1 MDGQTIVESI
11 PEELNVIPVS
21 DIVIFPTNIVPLMI
35 TEKGLIEAVNDAM
48 GKDRVLLALTIKEK
62 EKVENIE
69 PEHLYTVGTAVSVQ
83 KLIRVPD
90 GSLRILVMGLSK
102 VKVLEFTKKEPYI
115 SAKIL
120 VIPETFE
127 ETKDIK
133 AFVRRIQ
140 LLSQEILEFIPYIPE
155 EIKRAPMNV
164 ENPLQLTYLVAP
176 MVKMSVEERQ
186 AILEESS
193 VLEKMKKLVTI
204 MERELEILKLSGK
217 IQKEVSSEI
226 SKSQREYFLRE
237 QLKAIQRELGE
248 LDEVQAEINE
258 IKERMEKKAL
268 PDYVKKEIEKE
279 MKRMEKIPPAS
290 AEFGVIRTYIDWL
303 LDLPWLEETEDN
315 LDIDRAEKVLNE
327 DHYDLKE
334 VKERILEYLSVRK
347 LKKDMKGPILCFVG
361 PPGVGKTSLGKSIAR
376 ALGRKFVRI
385 SVGGISDEAE
395 IRGHRRTY
403 VGAMP
408 GRIIDAIKKAGTRNP
423 VFMLDEIDKITRGV
437 HGDPSSALLEVLDPE
452 QNNAF
457 VDHYINLP
465 FDLSKVFFIGT
476 ANILDTIIPPLRDR
490 LEVIH
495 IPGYTLEDKI
505 HIARK
510 YLIPKQLKEN
520 GLEGSGITFTESA
533 LKLIIESYTRETGVR
548 NLERRIG
555 QVLRKVAFRKARGKR
570 FTRKITDKV
579 VERLLGPEEMLP
591 EELRKVWKPGV
602 ATGLAWTET
611 GGDIIFIEAAIMPG
625 KKGFILTGSLGD
637 VMQESAK
644 AALTYVRSLGD
655 ALGVEKDFFEKTDI
669 HLHVPAG
676 AIPKDGPS
684 AGITMATALFSAIKG
699 IPVRK
704 DVAMTGEI
712 TVTGLVLPVGG
723 IKEKVL
729 AARRAGIKNVILPEK
744 NRKDLVKIDPYL
756 RKGMRFHFV
765 ELMDDVLKR
774 AFRGKDLQV

>member
-1 MDGQTIVESI
+1 MDERVVENI
-11 PEELNVIPVS
+11 PEELNVLPVS
-21 DIVIFPTNIVPLMI
+21 DIVIYPTNMVPLMI
-35 TEKGLIEAVNDAM
+35 TEKSLIEAVNDAM
-48 GKDRVLLALTIKEK
+48 GKERVLCALTLKEK
-62 EKVENIE
+62 TEEISPDK
-69 PEHLYTVGTAVSVQ
+69 LFTVGTAVSIQ
-83 KLIRVPD
+83 KLFRMPD
-90 GSLRILVMGLSK
+90 GSLRILVFGLSK
-102 VKVLEFTKKEPYI
+102 VKVLEFTQREPFLR
-115 SAKIL
+115 ARVL
-120 VIPETFE
+120 VIPETYE

-133 AFVRRIQ
+133 AYVRRVQ

-155 EIKRAPMNV
+155 EIKRAPLNV
-164 ENPLQLTYLVAP
+164 ENPIQLVYLVAP
-176 MVKMSVEERQ
+176 MVKMDLKERQ
-186 AILEESS
+186 EILEEDS
-193 VLEKMKKLVTI
+193 VLEKLKKLVVI
-204 MERELEILKLSGK
+204 MERELEILKLTGK

-226 SKSQREYFLRE
+226 SKAQREHFLRE
-237 QLKAIQRELGE
+237 QLKAIQKELGE

-258 IKERMEKKAL
+258 IREKMEKKAL
-268 PDYVKKEIEKE
+268 PDYVRKEIEKE
-279 MKRMEKIPPAS
+279 LKRMEKIPPAS

-303 LDLPWLEETEDN
+303 LDLPWMEETEDN
-315 LDIDRAEKVLNE
+315 LDINRAEKILDE
-327 DHYDLKE
+327 DHYDLRD
-334 VKERILEYLSVRK
+334 VKERIIEFLSVRK

-376 ALGRKFVRI
+376 ALGRKFIRI
-385 SVGGISDEAE
+385 SLGGVSDEAE

-408 GRIIDAIKKAGTRNP
+408 GKIIDAMRKVGTKNP
-423 VFMLDEIDKITRGV
+423 VFMLDEVDKIARGV
-437 HGDPSSALLEVLDPE
+437 HGDPAAALLEVLDPE
-452 QNNAF
+452 QNSSF

-465 FDLSKVFFIGT
+465 FDLSKVFFIAT
-476 ANILDTIIPPLRDR
+476 ANVLDTIIPPLRDR
-490 LEVIH
+490 FEVIH

-505 HIARK
+505 HIAKK

-520 GLEGSGITFTESA
+520 GLEGDGIVFTDGA
-533 LKLIIESYTRETGVR
+533 LRLIIESYTREAGVR

-555 QVLRKVAFRKARGKR
+555 QVLRKIAVKKAKGKR
-570 FTRKITDKV
+570 FGKRITERT

-602 ATGLAWTET
+602 ATGLAWTEA
-611 GGDIIFIEAAIMPG
+611 GGEIIYVEAAVMPG

-655 ALGVEKDFFEKTDI
+655 KLGVDRDYFEKTDI

-676 AIPKDGPS
+676 AVPKDGPS

-699 IPVRK
+699 VPVRR

-729 AARRAGIKNVILPEK
+729 AARRAGIKHVILPKK
-744 NRKDLVKIDPYL
+744 NKKDLAKLEPYMK
-756 RKGMRFHFV
+756 KGIRFYFV
-765 ELMDDVLKR
+765 ELMEEVLKKS
-774 AFRGKDLQV
+774 FKRGVV